1 MSYRLIYTK
10 HAAKDIR
17 GLSPELKQRLKSTLE
32 KYSHDPLSYA
42 LKLTH
47 PELGTFRFRM
57 GDYRIIF
64 DLVDDAIVVLRVGHR
79 RDIYRS
85 I

>member
-32 KYSHDPLSYA
+32 KYSHDPP
-42 LKLTH
+42 KLRTQI
-47 PELGTFRFRM
+47 
-57 GDYRIIF
+57 D
-64 DLVDDAIVVLRVGHR
+64 
-79 RDIYRS
+79 S
-85 I
+85 S